1 MRRTTFGMFAAS
13 ALLLSACGTGGGGG
27 YPNKPRPAV
36 PVNLTVYINDQ
47 KVSVS
52 PNAVGAGPV
61 VFIVTNAARRTES
74 LTVSSPDGQQKL
86 ADTGPI
92 NPESTAEVTVDFEH
106 PGDYPV
112 NTGSSGGNQAQ
123 QATQSSVRGATLHVG
138 KPRPH
143 SSNTVLLP

>member
-13 ALLLSACGTGGGGG
+13 ALLLCACGTGGGGG

-61 VFIVTNAARRTES
+61 VFIVTNAARRTVS
-74 LTVSSPDGQQKL
+74 LTVRSPDGTQKL

-112 NTGSSGGNQAQ
+112 NTGSAGSQAQ
-123 QATQSSVRGATLHVG
+123 QAAQSSVRGATLHVG
-138 KPRPH
+138 KSRPN